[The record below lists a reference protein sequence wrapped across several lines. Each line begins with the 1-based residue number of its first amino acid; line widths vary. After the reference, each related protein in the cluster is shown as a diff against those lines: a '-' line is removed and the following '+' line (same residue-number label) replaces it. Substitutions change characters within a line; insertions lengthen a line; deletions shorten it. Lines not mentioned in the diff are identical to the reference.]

1 MQLFVENL
9 LKVLKVLKTVVKG
22 SPASETRKSR
32 HALHTAHRAY
42 RMTSK
47 KSLKNLLTK
56 EETCGIIQ
64 TEREVRNMRAKSMNH
79 LSTAALEELEMTGTY
94 DTKQY
99 RYWYKADE
107 DKTYRIDIKLL
118 GTTEAL
124 DPENWIE
131 Q

>member
-1 MQLFVENL
+1 M
-9 LKVLKVLKTVVKG
+9 KT
-22 SPASETRKSR
+22 KS
-32 HALHTAHRAY
+32 
-42 RMTSK
+42 
-47 KSLKNLLTK
+47 
-56 EETCGIIQ
+56 I
-64 TEREVRNMRAKSMNH
+64 NH
-79 LSTAALEELEMTGTY
+79 LSAAALEELEMTSTY

-118 GTTEAL
+118 GTTAAL